1 MTNKDRIYSA
11 LKAAGPVLLGV
22 DGYVDEVW
30 ELVESRNQ
38 DNSITMCTHMGQFAN
53 RIMAA
58 AGGGMSVEILR
69 KRRTFGGFTANTGN
83 AVAKLGVDTTM
94 LSLYGKDMLDP
105 VFEPFRENCE
115 VISIGDSALTQ
126 IFEFN
131 DGKVMLPYV
140 EPIADFDWAFL
151 VDALGLTRIKA
162 LLAKPAVIAIG
173 YWSAMPAFDDV
184 IKELCACLPADKQS
198 RLFFDFADTR
208 KRDEVSLVNTLALLK
223 ELHVPMTFS
232 MNEHEAA
239 QVFALYGKN
248 ITPKDMPELSMVEE
262 VRQEMGLH
270 EIVVHTPYYAV
281 GASKDEGPAI
291 CPQVF
296 TEKPVRTTGAGDTFN
311 GAYISAIASKL
322 PIQERL
328 WFANA
333 VVSFFLNKG
342 YAPSLDEVLLTS
354 YQ

>member
-1 MTNKDRIYSA
+1 MNKDNII
-11 LKAAGPVLLGV
+11 KAFNTVGPVLLGI

-38 DNSITMCTHMGQFAN
+38 DNSITMCTQMGQFAN
-53 RIMAA
+53 RILAA

-69 KRRTFGGFTANTGN
+69 KRRTYGGFTANTGN

-94 LSLYGKDMLDP
+94 LCQYGKDVLDP
-105 VFEPFRENCE
+105 AFEPFTKNCE
-115 VISIGDSALTQ
+115 VISIGAPALTQ

-131 DGKVMLPYV
+131 DGKVMLPYI
-140 EPIADFDWAFL
+140 EPIAGFDWAFL
-151 VDALGLTRIKA
+151 VNALGLGRIKA
-162 LLAKPAVIAIG
+162 LLAKPAVVAVG
-173 YWSAMPAFDDV
+173 YWSCMPAFDEV
-184 IKELCACLPADKQS
+184 ITGLCSCLPISKQPQ
-198 RLFFDFADTR
+198 LFFDFADTR
-208 KRDEVSLVNTLALLK
+208 KRDDVSLANTLALLK
-223 ELHVPMTFS
+223 ALPAPMTFS

-239 QVFALYGKN
+239 HVFALYGKS
-248 ITPKDMPELSMVEE
+248 ITPKDAPELSMVEE
-262 VRQEMGLH
+262 VRHEMGLN

-281 GASKDEGPAI
+281 SASKDEGTAI

-311 GAYISAIASKL
+311 GAYISAIAAKL

-342 YAPSLDEVLLTS
+342 YAPSLEEALTTLDS
-354 YQ
+354 